1 MRDSSDFVNK
11 YIQVV
16 TKAEA
21 EITGTLISIES
32 NGLLLEEEIDDRKI
46 NYFIPSN
53 SVDYLQF
60 DPTGDY

>member
-53 SVDYLQF
+53 SVDHLQF